1 MSICSLTCQ
10 QSIFKRYRGD
20 KHLSEFLPTDGG
32 KKSTAWNM
40 EQNGYGT
47 KLHYCHAM
55 YNKFVEILVFV
66 SCVQGLV
73 GLNVDR

>member
-1 MSICSLTCQ
+1 MAAKNQ
-10 QSIFKRYRGD
+10 
-20 KHLSEFLPTDGG
+20 LPGIWNKMDMEQYEYGI
-32 KKSTAWNM
+32 WNM

-47 KLHYCHAM
+47 KLHYCHPM
-55 YNKFVEILVFV
+55 YNEFVEILVFV